1 MNQWNGTVYTT
12 FGYLYSETFERQ
24 IHDSTIK
31 LSPLIHIY

>member
-1 MNQWNGTVYTT
+1 MVHYILHLDIST
-12 FGYLYSETFERQ
+12 SETFERQ